1 MTRYLCID
9 PSHGRA
15 DEIRPVDVSAQVRS
29 ELGFLPGP
37 GAYHANTREVVER
50 VVRLDTR
57 DRSREAEIRRIL
69 TGTTSPVDGPVVLSG
84 DEPDDASDVVVLPE
98 PPTTQRG
105 GTTITVARTS
115 TRTGQRVLPQGTFLA
130 SELAARLT
138 AAPSDPE
145 ALIEVIGRMRPYD
158 DDIRDMPG
166 TPWRV
171 VVECPQTEGDPPTHH
186 SVVFG
191 GTGDALPLDVFGT
204 PAAGWDLVLENAVV
218 EDLAPPISRRRAE
231 RLLAITLVVEIVT
244 ALALV
249 GIAWASGGLGLA
261 ARESPGWLG
270 LAVALALGA
279 IGVGAIGLY
288 APREAEGNA
297 NNTLVVGAFYES
309 RSTMLWVSTVLSAGI
324 FALALVLALVP
335 PMLAQQ
341 STLPAPS
348 VAFGVNEGFVTAS
361 VTLAATDIST
371 DEVLTV
377 EIRQF
382 AEETGPSTL
391 AALTSANGDSDGRVE
406 FEEVVALGTDARFL
420 SVLVSVGASGP
431 ITCTPVAATTESGCT
446 VVAVP
451 PLLAT

>member
-29 ELGFLPGP
+29 ELGFLPGL
-37 GAYHANTREVVER
+37 GAYHASTRDVVEQ
-50 VVRLDTR
+50 VVRLETR
-57 DRSREAEIRRIL
+57 DRSRREAEIRRIL
-69 TGTTSPVDGPVVLSG
+69 TGTTAPVDGPVVLSAEG
-84 DEPDDASDVVVLPE
+84 TDDASDVVVLPE
-98 PPTTQRG
+98 SPEAGRG
-105 GTTITVARTS
+105 GSTVTETRTS
-115 TRTGQRVLPQGTFLA
+115 TTTGQRVVPQGTFHA
-130 SELAARLT
+130 NELAARLT
-138 AAPSDPE
+138 TAPNDPE
-145 ALIEVIGRMRPYD
+145 ALLEIIRRMRPYD
-158 DDIRDMPG
+158 EDIQDVPG
-166 TPWRV
+166 QPWRV
-171 VVECPQTEGDPPTHH
+171 VVECPQAEGDPPTHH
-186 SVVFG
+186 AVVFG

-204 PAAGWDLVLENAVV
+204 PAAGWDLVLENAVAQ
-218 EDLAPPISRRRAE
+218 DLAPPISRRRAE
-231 RLLAITLVVEIVT
+231 RLLAITLGVEIVT

-288 APREAEGNA
+288 APREAEGNT
-297 NNTLVVGAFYES
+297 NNTLVVGAFYQS

-341 STLPAPS
+341 NTLPAPS
-348 VAFGVNEGFVTAS
+348 VAFDVNEGSVTAT

-371 DEVLTV
+371 DETLTV

-382 AEETGPSTL
+382 ADETGSSTL
-391 AALTSANGDSDGRVE
+391 AALTSANGDSDGRVQV
-406 FEEVVALGTDARFL
+406 EEVIALGTDARFL
-420 SVLVSVGASGP
+420 SVLVSVDASEP
-431 ITCTPVAATTESGCT
+431 ITCTPVDTTGPGCT
-446 VVAVP
+446 VLAVP
-451 PLLAT
+451 ALVAI